1 MGEAAVASPHRSPVD
16 QAAERLALDKNY
28 VVGLSVAAFLSGAA
42 GAVVFSF
49 RKRPP
54 PDVKKQALFPP
65 KAAAPVRVPHALQGA
80 EARVGQGYKDEEAR
94 SRIASAA
101 VKKVLHKAEHG
112 DAPSSA
118 TAPFGAPAATAA
130 GSARSATAVSSATL
144 PESEPAPLFEAA
156 KKGPF
161 AIFREMNA
169 SIFSAFRSEQPKTR
183 PMRVAALQAAPS
195 SGASPSGT
203 PPSGTPLSSTPPPGV
218 RIAPA
223 MRAAAPTGG
232 LSALHKNP
240 QVVAAAAP
248 QPTPEE
254 SARSDGP
261 LLAFG
266 AFSLA
271 TTIVCGVSL
280 AVVFAVRQTLN
291 ITSVE
296 EFADYMH
303 ERMPRL
309 GRDGALAPYLPAVP
323 VEHDANDVTIAP
335 PGDDVGE
342 RMERTEDPVE
352 WVRLARLQLDTEL
365 AEHQAQREARR
376 RRRESATLE

>member
-80 EARVGQGYKDEEAR
+80 EARVGQGYRDEEAR

-130 GSARSATAVSSATL
+130 GSAPSATAVPAATP

-169 SIFSAFRSEQPKTR
+169 SIFSAFRSDQPKAR
-183 PMRVAALQAAPS
+183 PMRVAALQAAPP
-195 SGASPSGT
+195 SGAPPSSATPSGT
-203 PPSGTPLSSTPPPGV
+203 PPSGV

-240 QVVAAAAP
+240 QVAAAATP

-335 PGDDVGE
+335 PGGDVGE

>member
-54 PDVKKQALFPP
+54 PDVKKNALFPP
-65 KAAAPVRVPHALQGA
+65 KAAAPVYVPHTLQGA
-80 EARVGQGYKDEEAR
+80 EARVGPGYRDEEAR

-101 VKKVLHKAEHG
+101 VKKVLHRAEHG
-112 DAPSSA
+112 NAPRSA
-118 TAPFGAPAATAA
+118 TAPLGEPAATAPAATAA
-130 GSARSATAVSSATL
+130 SATAASTATP

-169 SIFSAFRSEQPKTR
+169 SIFSAFRSDQPKAR
-183 PMRVAALQAAPS
+183 PMRVAALQAAPPS
-195 SGASPSGT
+195 GAPPSGASPPGT
-203 PPSGTPLSSTPPPGV
+203 PPSGV

-240 QVVAAAAP
+240 QVAAAATP
-248 QPTPEE
+248 QPSPEE

-309 GRDGALAPYLPAVP
+309 GRHGALAPYLPAVP

-335 PGDDVGE
+335 PGGDVGE